1 LFSAFGSN
9 LTRCETCANVTVK
22 PPTTRLPTRVIPT
35 FPAASTTVTELIPP
49 YVATIRPSS
58 GAILQTTLSAT
69 STSTTTEAPLS
80 TVRITPEQ
88 AVQTTAAT
96 ATAVPFTSQLPT
108 LNISDASTIGTP
120 STEPTTS
127 TASSTSA
134 VGMGSTSDQFVI
146 GQFSVSSEE
155 PIAVTRPGI
164 SAVPGEGTALETPS
178 TAPNVSVPQG
188 PFTTPSI
195 ISSTPRNGTEELY
208 PTPSS
213 LPLTSAG
220 GGGGSWNT
228 ETLFPTPPPHVV
240 PERVPPSVLILKMKV
255 PSNIDLET
263 FDLRGNLTAALSN
276 IVRESVRRV
285 KRMKRSLPED
295 HNGQLVKV
303 HRIEPH
309 NNAMN
314 VLFSVNETEVDS
326 YIVEKDLYSLDLNY
340 LRHFISFPVLSTIS
354 KADMNTVLNFV
365 AIGLLALTLSVTFIC
380 VVFRTVLKDI
390 AKSAAFQFLSAR
402 IPRAVRKRIRKPPF
416 PVVVDHR
423 TLFLKDAASK
433 L

>member
-1 LFSAFGSN
+1 
-9 LTRCETCANVTVK
+9 
-22 PPTTRLPTRVIPT
+22 
-35 FPAASTTVTELIPP
+35 
-49 YVATIRPSS
+49 
-58 GAILQTTLSAT
+58 
-69 STSTTTEAPLS
+69 
-80 TVRITPEQ
+80 
-88 AVQTTAAT
+88 
-96 ATAVPFTSQLPT
+96 
-108 LNISDASTIGTP
+108 
-120 STEPTTS
+120 
-127 TASSTSA
+127 
-134 VGMGSTSDQFVI
+134 
-146 GQFSVSSEE
+146 
-155 PIAVTRPGI
+155 
-164 SAVPGEGTALETPS
+164 
-178 TAPNVSVPQG
+178 
-188 PFTTPSI
+188 
-195 ISSTPRNGTEELY
+195 
-208 PTPSS
+208 
-213 LPLTSAG
+213 
-220 GGGGSWNT
+220 
-228 ETLFPTPPPHVV
+228 
-240 PERVPPSVLILKMKV
+240 MKV

-390 AKSAAFQFLSAR
+390 AKSFS
-402 IPRAVRKRIRKPPF
+402 
-416 PVVVDHR
+416 
-423 TLFLKDAASK
+423 LKASQCSSRFRHQERVNSITIITDDI
-433 L
+433 LI